1 MVNDNMKIVVL
12 AGGISTERDVSLV
25 TGSMIYKALVNKGH
39 QVMLLD
45 VYLGYEEDNYK
56 DIFSVKRDWSE
67 KIGAI
72 SSQNPDISQVK
83 SMRKDNPECVIG
95 PHVIDIC
102 SQADIVFLALH
113 GQNGEDGKI
122 QAMFDLLDIKYTGTN
137 YLSSALAMDKAI
149 SKELFV
155 KYNVPTP
162 KGITVVEG
170 ENICWNSFPCIVKVN
185 CGGSSVGVYKATN
198 EKELEE
204 ALEKAFTY
212 EKRVLI
218 EEFIEGREFS
228 IGVIDGKALPII
240 EIAPKVG
247 FYDYKNKYQAGSA
260 IETCPAELPQNV
272 TKAMQECAEK
282 VYDTLRLCTYVRMDF
297 RMDSDFN
304 FYCLEANT
312 LPGMTPTSLL
322 PQEAAAVGIDFAGL
336 CEKIIDISM
345 KKYEA

>member
-72 SSQNPDISQVK
+72 SSQNPDINQVK
-83 SMRKDNPECVIG
+83 AMRKDNPECVIG

-204 ALEKAFTY
+204 ALEKAFTF